1 MTARTF
7 GHSSCAGVRAVHDVS
22 AYAWCIFDGEACV
35 ARWEDSPPCGSPEAL
50 HRTQSPTRSR
60 CKPVDARFCCCCSDF
75 LVWQGLVPFTLRTG
89 GTMPLFA
96 LSKLLLLLGT
106 RLHISWCSRI
116 CPRPD
121 PELLL
126 MPAVRLLQLKR
137 ALLAV
142 TWTVWRRLRFAT

>member
-1 MTARTF
+1 
-7 GHSSCAGVRAVHDVS
+7 
-22 AYAWCIFDGEACV
+22 
-35 ARWEDSPPCGSPEAL
+35 
-50 HRTQSPTRSR
+50 
-60 CKPVDARFCCCCSDF
+60 
-75 LVWQGLVPFTLRTG
+75 
-89 GTMPLFA
+89 MPLFA

-106 RLHISWCSRI
+106 RLHILRCSRI
-116 CPRPD
+116 SPRPD

>member
-1 MTARTF
+1 
-7 GHSSCAGVRAVHDVS
+7 
-22 AYAWCIFDGEACV
+22 
-35 ARWEDSPPCGSPEAL
+35 
-50 HRTQSPTRSR
+50 
-60 CKPVDARFCCCCSDF
+60 
-75 LVWQGLVPFTLRTG
+75 VWQGLVPFTLRTG

-106 RLHISWCSRI
+106 RLHVSRCSRI

-126 MPAVRLLQLKR
+126 TPAVRLLQLKR

>member
-1 MTARTF
+1 LAIPAVLVFEPFTTCQRMLGASLTAKLALL
-7 GHSSCAGVRAVHDVS
+7 AGKTRHHAARPRLSIVRK
-22 AYAWCIFDGEACV
+22 
-35 ARWEDSPPCGSPEAL
+35 
-50 HRTQSPTRSR
+50 SPTRSR

-106 RLHISWCSRI
+106 RLHISRCSRI

-126 MPAVRLLQLKR
+126 MPAVHLLQLKR